1 MQIEEEIEEITEY
14 ISDKEEGCNAEDEAS
29 KSPTTTR
36 TLTKSGPWLSKD
48 PSMQSVECI
57 LAELNTE
64 LQRESA
70 VPFPEFGVDII
81 LHHKDF
87 SELEEEDEDS
97 SSSSSEE
104 SENQYRKYLAFFG
117 LFLHMLIL
125 FGERFLF
132 RLHFFLLKGNIENF
146 FFGYAMHL
154 HLTSFFFGLLKQAIC
169 FPFVLTFFVL
179 Q

>member
-81 LHHKDF
+81 LHHKHF

-104 SENQYRKYLAFFG
+104 SENQYRKYLAIFFC
-117 LFLHMLIL
+117 LFLHMLI
-125 FGERFLF
+125 FSSVFCSIYIFSSQR
-132 RLHFFLLKGNIENF
+132 K
-146 FFGYAMHL
+146 Y
-154 HLTSFFFGLLKQAIC
+154 
-169 FPFVLTFFVL
+169 
-179 Q
+179 

>member
-104 SENQYRKYLAFFG
+104 SENQYRKFLAFF
-117 LFLHMLIL
+117 
-125 FGERFLF
+125 R
-132 RLHFFLLKGNIENF
+132 FFLTHAN
-146 FFGYAMHL
+146 
-154 HLTSFFFGLLKQAIC
+154 
-169 FPFVLTFFVL
+169 TFWKAVSVPVMFIFSS
-179 Q
+179 QKKY

>member
-14 ISDKEEGCNAEDEAS
+14 ISDKEESSNGDEGS

-64 LQRESA
+64 LKRESA

-87 SELEEEDEDS
+87 SELEEEEDEDS

-104 SENQYRKYLAFFG
+104 SENQYRK
-117 LFLHMLIL
+117 
-125 FGERFLF
+125 
-132 RLHFFLLKGNIENF
+132 F
-146 FFGYAMHL
+146 FF
-154 HLTSFFFGLLKQAIC
+154 SS
-169 FPFVLTFFVL
+169 
-179 Q
+179 

>member
-97 SSSSSEE
+97 SSSSEE
-104 SENQYRKYLAFFG
+104 SENQYRKFLAFIWS
-117 LFLHMLIL
+117 FLHMLIL

-132 RLHFFLLKGNIENF
+132 QLYFFLLKGKIENLF
-146 FFGYAMHL
+146 F
-154 HLTSFFFGLLKQAIC
+154 
-169 FPFVLTFFVL
+169 
-179 Q
+179 